1 MAPAISPASQATRE
15 EEAWSSPEYTRRES
29 SEVFTRVASTASRR
43 RASTST
49 SWFFSLVSLVSL
61 VRESRLAERLALSL
75 RVTMSPSP
83 QSERMCVSSRLGAA
97 GEPKTV
103 AAGTPAATLSAA
115 PSLIAAAAPLGVPLV
130 NMRRLSTETPAAT
143 AAAPAAP
150 AAPAAAS
157 SSSMRSLTSSALA
170 PWPANPPM
178 RARITGTSSKR
189 CSFLRFFFQMPSL
202 SSSQK
207 MPPRKDMK

>member
-49 SWFFSLVSLVSL
+49 SWFFSLVSFVSL

-103 AAGTPAATLSAA
+103 AAGTPEATSSSAA

-130 NMRRLSTETPAAT
+130 NMRRLSTET
-143 AAAPAAP
+143 PAAP

>member
-150 AAPAAAS
+150 AAAS